1 VVAIEDDLAA
11 VAAALTQAQEQLG
24 ELRSI
29 RATIV
34 EAAIDEGMSHRHIAG
49 CLGISHTAVQQ
60 ILLEQEIF
68 HRKFM
73 EEYFPDS

>member
-1 VVAIEDDLAA
+1 
-11 VAAALTQAQEQLG
+11 
-24 ELRSI
+24 
-29 RATIV
+29 
-34 EAAIDEGMSHRHIAG
+34 MSHRQIAG